1 MSNDSAMSRTNS
13 STSSGSYA
21 SARSTLSRQS
31 SRSLSRQSSRSM
43 SRQSSVRS
51 NAGSKPA
58 GLKNNTSL
66 RQRVRG
72 VLGASYDALDKAVQL
87 KFKGGLEEMVRYNFA
102 MYSQA
107 AVNKAINKACN
118 IVPVLGRG
126 ARTSIHMLRESEFVQ
141 KCMRPVLAAGRGV
154 ASVTSKMLETSTSA
168 VIHKYLVNMLLRLTG
183 FEKVVQYEQVAALV
197 RKNQVALTAMLAGR
211 TSGTTLRDAVLQFAD
226 LPTDAKL
233 KEWVNAVNIPI
244 VLTGAPGNK
253 KKAQNTVASLFVP
266 QAAAAGPQQPS
277 VLLMPRR
284 PAQLRRTSSLP
295 STLRRQAHPPPFLAE
310 ARRAKNATQ
319 KQQQQRARIKTFIE
333 SNFWGQ

>member
-1 MSNDSAMSRTNS
+1 
-13 STSSGSYA
+13 
-21 SARSTLSRQS
+21 
-31 SRSLSRQSSRSM
+31 
-43 SRQSSVRS
+43 
-51 NAGSKPA
+51 
-58 GLKNNTSL
+58 
-66 RQRVRG
+66 
-72 VLGASYDALDKAVQL
+72 
-87 KFKGGLEEMVRYNFA
+87 
-102 MYSQA
+102 
-107 AVNKAINKACN
+107 
-118 IVPVLGRG
+118 VPVLGRG

-168 VIHKYLVNMLLRLTG
+168 MIHKYLVNMLLRLTG

-253 KKAQNTVASLFVP
+253 KKAQNTVASLFAAP
-266 QAAAAGPQQPS
+266 AAASQKPQQPS